1 MSRIGRLPIKLPAGV
16 TAKIEGTRISIKGP
30 KGELNRN
37 LHPEMQIKLEDNQLL
52 VSRPSDSKEHRALHG
67 LTRSLVNN
75 MVLGVT
81 GGFEKSLEVVGVGYR
96 VEQSGTKLLLRVGLS
111 HPLEVTPMP
120 GITLAAE
127 GTNKIHVK
135 GIDKEAVGEM
145 ADKIRSMRLRDS
157 FKGKGI
163 KYAGET
169 VRLKPG
175 KAGKVV
181 GKK

>member
-16 TAKIEGTRISIKGP
+16 TAKIEGNHVVIKGP
-30 KGELNRN
+30 KGELSRN
-37 LHPEMQIKLEDNQLL
+37 FHPEMQINLEDNTLR
-52 VSRPSDSKEHRALHG
+52 VSRPSDSKQHRALHG
-67 LTRSLVNN
+67 LTRSLLNN

-81 GGFEKSLEVVGVGYR
+81 NGFEKSLDIVGTGYR
-96 VEQSGTKLLLRVGLS
+96 VEQSGNKLLMRVGLS
-111 HPLEVTPMP
+111 HPLEIVPMP

-127 GTNKIHVK
+127 GVNKIHVK

-145 ADKIRSMRLRDS
+145 ADKIRALRMRDS
-157 FKGKGI
+157 YKGKGI
-163 KYAGET
+163 KYTGELT
-169 VRLKPG
+169 RLKPG

>member
-16 TAKIEGTRISIKGP
+16 TAKIEGNRITIKGP
-30 KGELNRN
+30 KGELNRD
-37 LHPEMQIKLEDNQLL
+37 LHPEMQIKLEDNTLK
-52 VSRPSDSKEHRALHG
+52 VTRPSDSQQHRALHG

-81 GGFEKSLEVVGVGYR
+81 NGFEKSLDIVGVGYR
-96 VEQSGTKLLLRVGLS
+96 VEQSGPKLILRVGLS
-111 HPLEVTPMP
+111 HPLEVVPMP

-127 GTNKIHVK
+127 GTTKIHVK
-135 GIDKEAVGEM
+135 GANKETVGEQ
-145 ADKIRSMRLRDS
+145 ADKIRSMRLRDP

-163 KYAGET
+163 KYTGET
-169 VRLKPG
+169 ARLKPG